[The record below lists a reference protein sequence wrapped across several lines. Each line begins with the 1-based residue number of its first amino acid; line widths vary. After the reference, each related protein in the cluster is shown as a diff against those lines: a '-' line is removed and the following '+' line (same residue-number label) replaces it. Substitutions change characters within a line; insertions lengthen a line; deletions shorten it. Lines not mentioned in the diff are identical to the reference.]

1 MKAIS
6 GYSTVED
13 AIKWVLSEAKQGAGK
28 ALKEAATNRD
38 GLKALGDYIQG
49 KRVSAKDLLSVI
61 VNGVALNMR
70 AKTYLAQK
78 SPVFGGSVKDAAR
91 YYFDLAKT
99 NKPYNAARV
108 QAMLLAPMFDKM
120 VRKKV

>member
-1 MKAIS
+1 M
-6 GYSTVED
+6 
-13 AIKWVLSEAKQGAGK
+13 
-28 ALKEAATNRD
+28 
-38 GLKALGDYIQG
+38 
-49 KRVSAKDLLSVI
+49 SVI